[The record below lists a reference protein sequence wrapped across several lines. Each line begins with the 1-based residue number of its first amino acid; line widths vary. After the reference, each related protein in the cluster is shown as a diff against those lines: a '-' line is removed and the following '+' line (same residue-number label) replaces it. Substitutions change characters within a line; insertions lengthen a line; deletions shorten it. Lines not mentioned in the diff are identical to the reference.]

1 MRVHASVFKTHLFLI
16 QSCNETK
23 HWEPEFALEMTH
35 RVRPS
40 IRFEPELRETLPS
53 LLEPTDSST
62 GKKHPLYGLEFV
74 PPKRRS
80 KYIKSENCLYDL

>member
-16 QSCNETK
+16 QSCSETK

-40 IRFEPELRETLPS
+40 IRFQPS

-62 GKKHPLYGLEFV
+62 EEEHPLYGLEFV
-74 PPKRRS
+74 PPKRKS
-80 KYIKSENCLYDL
+80 KYIKLENCLYDL